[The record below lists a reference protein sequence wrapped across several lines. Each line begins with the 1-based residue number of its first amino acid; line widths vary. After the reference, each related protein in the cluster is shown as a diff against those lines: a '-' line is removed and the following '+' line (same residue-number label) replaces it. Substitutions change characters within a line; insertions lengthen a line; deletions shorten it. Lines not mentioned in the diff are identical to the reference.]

1 MKQYIITI
9 IGATLLSAIGSI
21 LTPDTMRKYV
31 SVITGFIIISVI
43 VAPLASLRGIDLFAG
58 VEEISAV
65 QAEYESVYINSV
77 ADVIRKRIEGDI
89 KQRLHEELGVDAQ
102 VSAEVVVE
110 NNNIKEI
117 SQICVTGVGTQKQT
131 AKMLMETYK
140 VKEVVI
146 DGQKFIAQNSQK
158 QE

>member
-58 VEEISAV
+58 VEEFGAV
-65 QAEYESVYINSV
+65 QAEYESIYINSV
-77 ADVIRKRIEGDI
+77 ADVIKKRIEGDI

-117 SQICVTGVGTQKQT
+117 SQICVTGAGTQKQT
-131 AKMLMETYK
+131 VKMLMETYK

>member
-9 IGATLLSAIGSI
+9 IGATILSAIGSI

-31 SVITGFIIISVI
+31 NVITGFIIISVI

-58 VEEISAV
+58 VEETGAV
-65 QAEYESVYINSV
+65 QTEYETVYINSV

-102 VSAEVVVE
+102 VSAEIVVE
-110 NNNIKEI
+110 KNNIKEI
-117 SQICVTGVGTQKQT
+117 SQISIWGVGTQKEA
-131 AKMLMETYK
+131 AKLLMKTYM

-146 DGQKFIAQNSQK
+146 DGQKFTAQNSQK

>member
-9 IGATLLSAIGSI
+9 IGATILSAIGSI

-31 SVITGFIIISVI
+31 NVITGFIIISVI

-58 VEEISAV
+58 VEEIGAV
-65 QAEYESVYINSV
+65 QTEYESVYINSV
-77 ADVIRKRIEGDI
+77 ADVIKKRIEGDI

-102 VSAEVVVE
+102 VSAEIVVE
-110 NNNIKEI
+110 KNNIKEI
-117 SQICVTGVGTQKQT
+117 SQICVWGVGTQKEA
-131 AKMLMETYK
+131 AKLLMKTYM

-146 DGQKFIAQNSQK
+146 DGQKFTAQNSQK